1 MKGLTLSSFYASK
14 KSLITYLIVAIVAS
28 FLFAFINPAM
38 ACFLPMIFLLSPV
51 TDNLKREKDSKWMYY
66 ISTLPTHRSAY
77 IKSYFAFYG
86 ILIFI
91 GLIIGLIAVLAIHQ
105 NLMLTLISGLVGI
118 GAAGTYAIMFPL
130 TFKFGPE
137 NSNVIMISTSVIVL
151 ILFFITYFGVI
162 MSAIVRSG
170 SFSDLGTNPT
180 DIFFISLY
188 AILGLICLVASYFIS
203 IAIFNKQEL

>member
-1 MKGLTLSSFYASK
+1 MHLK
-14 KSLITYLIVAIVAS
+14 ITYHIFNCSYCSKFLIRFYKS
-28 FLFAFINPAM
+28 GM

-180 DIFFISLY
+180 DIFL
-188 AILGLICLVASYFIS
+188 LVYM
-203 IAIFNKQEL
+203 QYLV

>member
-1 MKGLTLSSFYASK
+1 MKGLILSSFYATK
-14 KSLITYLIVAIVAS
+14 KSLITYLIVAIVTS
-28 FLFAFINPAM
+28 VLFAFINPAM
-38 ACFLPMIFLLSPV
+38 ACFLPMLFLLSPV

-66 ISTLPTHRSAY
+66 ISTLPSHRSTY

-86 ILIFI
+86 ILIVI
-91 GLIIGLIAVLAIHQ
+91 GLIIGSIAVLAIHQ

-118 GAAGTYAIMFPL
+118 GGAGTYAIMFPL

-162 MSAIVRSG
+162 ISALVRSG

-180 DIFFISLY
+180 DILFIGLY
-188 AILGLICLVASYFIS
+188 ALLGIICLVASYFLS

>member
-1 MKGLTLSSFYASK
+1 
-14 KSLITYLIVAIVAS
+14 
-28 FLFAFINPAM
+28 M

-137 NSNVIMISTSVIVL
+137 KFKCHHDFNIG
-151 ILFFITYFGVI
+151 Y
-162 MSAIVRSG
+162 R
-170 SFSDLGTNPT
+170 
-180 DIFFISLY
+180 
-188 AILGLICLVASYFIS
+188 SYFILYYLLWCYYVCHCTFRF
-203 IAIFNKQEL
+203 IL

>member
-1 MKGLTLSSFYASK
+1 MAYSSLS
-14 KSLITYLIVAIVAS
+14 
-28 FLFAFINPAM
+28 
-38 ACFLPMIFLLSPV
+38 
-51 TDNLKREKDSKWMYY
+51 E
-66 ISTLPTHRSAY
+66 
-77 IKSYFAFYG
+77 
-86 ILIFI
+86 
-91 GLIIGLIAVLAIHQ
+91 LIIGLIAVLAIHQ

-180 DIFFISLY
+180 DIFL
-188 AILGLICLVASYFIS
+188 LVYM
-203 IAIFNKQEL
+203 QYLV

>member
-1 MKGLTLSSFYASK
+1 MKGLILSSFYASK
-14 KSLITYLIVAIVAS
+14 NHLSYLIVAIVAS

-118 GAAGTYAIMFPL
+118 GAGTYAIMFPL